1 MDHLYEPRSTTI
13 ALVVEVF
20 AQRPLHSLSVEA
32 MDAVA
37 NKDHRFLAT
46 QAVEADGD
54 GVLFI
59 LEAPFC
65 IFSSPQNIQN
75 R

>member
-1 MDHLYEPRSTTI
+1 MDYLYEPRSTI
-13 ALVVEVF
+13 APVVEAL
-20 AQRPLHSLSVEA
+20 AQRPVHPLSVEA

-37 NKDHRFLAT
+37 NKDRRFLAT
-46 QAVEADGD
+46 RAVEADGD